1 MAGIDDAVIAW
12 PPPTTHTARA
22 MSQENVEVV
31 RAANNAWNAGDLDA
45 TRELYDPDVIMRM
58 AEGWPEPGPFRV
70 GRDAVIGQLGRMRDT
85 LEGGVVKPISDYIDI
100 ADHVIVRL
108 VWRGAGRGPQVNM
121 EGTTINTVRRGR
133 LREVEWFWDHAEAL
147 EAVGLP
153 E

>member
-1 MAGIDDAVIAW
+1 
-12 PPPTTHTARA
+12 

-31 RAANNAWNAGDLDA
+31 RAANRAWNAGDMDA

-58 AEGWPEPGPFRV
+58 AEGWPEPGPFV
-70 GRDAVIGQLGRMRDT
+70 GRDAVIRQLGRMRET
-85 LEGGVVKPISDYIDI
+85 LEGGVVEPISDYIEI
-100 ADHVIVRL
+100 ADHVVVRL

-121 EGTTINTVRRGR
+121 EGTTINTVRKGK

-147 EAVGLP
+147 EAVGLS